1 MTETKEL
8 LWEYRDTEWPFTDTD
23 HDRLIARAIVFDK
36 EGYFYFVR
44 AVRNDEF
51 GPATL
56 IETSGGG
63 VEPGE
68 DLVSAIRRELKEE
81 LGADTDVI
89 AKIGTVSDYYN
100 LIRRHNIN
108 NYYLCCVRSFGDKHM
123 TQDEIE
129 RFHLSTLRLRFEEA
143 VAEYERCTDSRLGRL
158 VKQRE
163 LPVLIR
169 AKELMDTLSETE

>member
-1 MTETKEL
+1 MTEQ
-8 LWEYRDTEWPFTDTD
+8 LWEYSDTEWPFTYTD
-23 HDRLIARAIVFDK
+23 HDRQIVRAIVFD
-36 EGYFYFVR
+36 EAGYFYFVR
-44 AVRNDEF
+44 VLRNDDF
-51 GPATL
+51 GKATL

-68 DLVSAIRRELKEE
+68 DLHAAIRRELKEE